1 MLYAAVPAL
10 TLILNFILNWELFK
24 KEGFT
29 AEHTD
34 IVKQV
39 PIRYNYFLIA
49 ANCYFLVDISW
60 GLLYER
66 HGIVELFPLLYS
78 STVFYFIFMLL
89 TMLTWTRFIASYLTR
104 EGYPSK
110 GILYA
115 AWALFW
121 FGLALLLLNRFYHFM
136 FSFNINH
143 EYVGETGRNV
153 AFILQIVYYI
163 AISAYMLFIANK
175 STGQQKVRYKAV
187 AITSMILGASLISQI
202 LYAFFPSYAI
212 GLMIGIAMVHT
223 YLHMGVKKEKEIQ
236 DHIASVMAQDY
247 EAIFYIEIESG
258 EYLVYAQSP
267 EYKAMNVST
276 DGKDFFKDT
285 LDNLGV
291 CVYPDDLEYAKKFY
305 TREAMLKNL
314 EGRRSFSFK
323 YRVMIN
329 KEPRHFLFTVMSE
342 ANGQYL
348 IFYEKDIEDEL
359 NAEKTQKEN
368 QKKTITYGQIAESL
382 ASDYDVI
389 YYVNVDDSSYVSY
402 QVNNIYGQLESSSS
416 GDDFFGDSLSVI
428 PKIIYKRDCEKIV
441 EFITRDNMIS
451 ALEKRK
457 VASIEYRILGS
468 GEPRYVRL
476 TARKSSDGTHFILC
490 VENVDDEV
498 KKERQRLKELK
509 NEKELGRRD
518 ELTGVK
524 NKNAI

>member
-1 MLYAAVPAL
+1 MNWN
-10 TLILNFILNWELFK
+10 LNF
-24 KEGFT
+24 
-29 AEHTD
+29 
-34 IVKQV
+34 Q
-39 PIRYNYFLIA
+39 
-49 ANCYFLVDISW
+49 
-60 GLLYER
+60 
-66 HGIVELFPLLYS
+66 
-78 STVFYFIFMLL
+78 
-89 TMLTWTRFIASYLTR
+89 
-104 EGYPSK
+104 
-110 GILYA
+110 
-115 AWALFW
+115 
-121 FGLALLLLNRFYHFM
+121 
-136 FSFNINH
+136 FS
-143 EYVGETGRNV
+143 
-153 AFILQIVYYI
+153 
-163 AISAYMLFIANK
+163 NK

-223 YLHMGVKKEKEIQ
+223 YLHMGVKNEKEIQ

-258 EYLVYAQSP
+258 EYLVYAKSP

-291 CVYPDDLEYAKKFY
+291 YVYPDDLEYAKKFY

-329 KEPRHFLFTVMSE
+329 KEPRHFLFTVMRE

-368 QKKTITYGQIAESL
+368 QKKTITFGQIAESL
-382 ASDYDVI
+382 ASNYDVI
-389 YYVNVDDSSYVSY
+389 YYVNVEDSSYVSY

-416 GDDFFGDSLSVI
+416 GDDFFGDSLSRISQV
-428 PKIIYKRDCEKIV
+428 IYKRDCERIV
-441 EFITRDNMIS
+441 EFITKDNMIS

-476 TARKSSDGTHFILC
+476 TARKSSDGSHFILC
-490 VENVDDEV
+490 VENIDDEV

-509 NEKELGRRD
+509 NEKELARRD

-524 NKNAI
+524 NKNAYMELMESVQENIDNGMDYLPFALIVCDTNNLKMINDTQGHSAGDEYIKASAHLLCDIFVHSSVFRIGGDEFVIFLRANDYTARHELISKLRNQIIENQKTGAGVVLASGIAEYKPESDSLVSEVFERADRDMYENKQTLKEL